1 MPLEECG
8 NMIIATLAYAQR
20 ANDVA
25 YLTQHYNIMSQWTSF
40 LVAEALI
47 PANQLST
54 DDFQGA
60 LANQTN
66 LALKGIIAIQAMS
79 VVATMTGHTSDAT
92 SFQNTASSYLTQ
104 WMTLGIN
111 HAASP
116 PHTTLDYQEPDSHGL
131 LYNLYG
137 DKLLGL
143 GFVPQAIY
151 DMQSTFYP
159 TVAQP
164 FGVPLDTRD
173 VFTKSDWQMW
183 VAAISSPST
192 KSM

>member
-25 YLTQHYNIMSQWTSF
+25 YLTQHYSIMQQWTGY
-40 LVAEALI
+40 LVDEALI

-54 DDFQGA
+54 DDFQGQ

-66 LALKGIIAIQAMS
+66 LALKGILAIQAMS
-79 VVATMTGHTSDAT
+79 VIASKTGNSADAT
-92 SFQNTASSYLTQ
+92 SYANTASSYLSQ
-104 WMTLGIN
+104 WQVYGIN
-111 HAASP
+111 SEASP
-116 PHTTLDYQEPDSHGL
+116 PHTNLAYQEPDSHGL
-131 LYNLYG
+131 LYNLYA

-143 GFVPQAIY
+143 NFVPQSVY
-151 DMQSTFYP
+151 DMQSNFYP
-159 TVAQP
+159 TVAQTY
-164 FGVPLDTRD
+164 GVPLDTRD
-173 VFTKSDWQMW
+173 VYTKSDWEMW

-192 KSM
+192 QSM